1 MTKFMLIL
9 FGGLTLGAAALTL
22 TDAGVMEPSI
32 EKPSV
37 RQDSAHA
44 GIRSLGRYRSGK

>member
-22 TDAGVMEPSI
+22 TDAGVMAPTI
-32 EKPSV
+32 DRPSV
-37 RQDSAHA
+37 RQDSAHT
-44 GIRSLGRYRSGK
+44 GIRSVGRYRSGK